1 MQKSARTFC
10 DWVFVLSYSYSEDL
24 EGNGMVKLVLIRHG
38 QSIANKEDVYTGW
51 SDSPLTKKG
60 ISQARHAGKLLL
72 HEKISFSD
80 VHTSVLVRA
89 IKTANI
95 VLDEIGQNYLPI
107 HKTWR
112 LNERH
117 YGALRGLNKN
127 RTREIYG
134 EEQVALWRRSFYTVP
149 PLLEQIDHDRRYDRF
164 PDVVVPRGES
174 LKMAY
179 DRIVP
184 YWTDEIALK
193 LLNGENQLVVAHGST
208 LRAMIKFI
216 EHISDQGIDGV
227 EVANGTPIIYELDHR
242 LKIVEKKIL

>member
-10 DWVFVLSYSYSEDL
+10 DRVFVLSYSYSKDL

-72 HEKISFSD
+72 HEKINFSD

-95 VLDEIGQNYLPI
+95 VLDEIGQSCLPI

-149 PLLEQIDHDRRYDRF
+149 PLLEKIDRKSA
-164 PDVVVPRGES
+164 V
-174 LKMAY
+174 
-179 DRIVP
+179 
-184 YWTDEIALK
+184 
-193 LLNGENQLVVAHGST
+193 
-208 LRAMIKFI
+208 
-216 EHISDQGIDGV
+216 
-227 EVANGTPIIYELDHR
+227 
-242 LKIVEKKIL
+242 

>member
-1 MQKSARTFC
+1 
-10 DWVFVLSYSYSEDL
+10 
-24 EGNGMVKLVLIRHG
+24 MVKLVLIRHG

-72 HEKISFSD
+72 HEKINFSD

-95 VLDEIGQNYLPI
+95 VLDEIGQSYLPI

-149 PLLEQIDHDRRYDRF
+149 PLLEKIDHDRRYDRLMTESCRTGR
-164 PDVVVPRGES
+164 RGLHRNCLTEKTS
-174 LKMAY
+174 LL
-179 DRIVP
+179 
-184 YWTDEIALK
+184 WLTGALC
-193 LLNGENQLVVAHGST
+193 A
-208 LRAMIKFI
+208 R
-216 EHISDQGIDGV
+216 
-227 EVANGTPIIYELDHR
+227 
-242 LKIVEKKIL
+242 

>member
-1 MQKSARTFC
+1 
-10 DWVFVLSYSYSEDL
+10 
-24 EGNGMVKLVLIRHG
+24 MVKLVLIRHG

-60 ISQARHAGKLLL
+60 VSQARHAGKLLL
-72 HEKISFSD
+72 HEKINFSD

-95 VLDEIGQNYLPI
+95 VLDEIGQSYLPI

-149 PLLEQIDHDRRYDRF
+149 PLLEKIDHDRRYDRF

-174 LKMAY
+174 L
-179 DRIVP
+179 IF
-184 YWTDEIALK
+184 
-193 LLNGENQLVVAHGST
+193 S
-208 LRAMIKFI
+208 
-216 EHISDQGIDGV
+216 
-227 EVANGTPIIYELDHR
+227 
-242 LKIVEKKIL
+242 